1 MNVNTGTYH
10 QKRSDRGKWDGGSLL
25 SRLEKAITVQQGC
38 GCGDGLDPSLGS
50 DREYRATP

>member
-10 QKRSDRGKWDGGSLL
+10 QKRSDRGKWDGDSLL